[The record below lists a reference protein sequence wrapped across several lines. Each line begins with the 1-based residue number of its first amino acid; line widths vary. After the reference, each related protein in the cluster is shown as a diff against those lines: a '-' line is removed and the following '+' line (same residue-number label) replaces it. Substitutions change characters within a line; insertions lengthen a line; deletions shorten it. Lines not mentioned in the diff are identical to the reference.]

1 MNLATVNNGV
11 KVYKRG
17 RTTGITKGIFTHKQ
31 SQRVDHSHI
40 PGVSLILKKC
50 LHIEHLND
58 GKEVFFEGGDSGS
71 GVFVLVEDIDPT
83 KARLKPLGILFGSYT
98 DDTALACPLEN
109 VLSTLNVSIV

>member
-1 MNLATVNNGV
+1 
-11 KVYKRG
+11 
-17 RTTGITKGIFTHKQ
+17 
-31 SQRVDHSHI
+31 VDHSHI

-83 KARLKPLGILFGSYT
+83 KTRLYPLGILFGLST
-98 DDTALACPLEN
+98 NDTALACPLEN